1 MGWGGG
7 LSEPLCHFPS
17 LVGRPPPADFPMDNE
32 ASSSEQRF
40 KAVEYNNQIYQIPV
54 RRIDHDQYLF
64 LNDVQ
69 AIVPQA
75 TALTASDKLI
85 PFEADPITHMELM
98 PKRIGVTDFD
108 SAWQVHVPGAAA
120 VDSQQR
126 IADMDTKLERLSRQ
140 LHHVLSAITTST
152 TAAGTSNNVTTAAAA
167 AAMDDTTTSES
178 NEHIEED
185 VAHDQQEVTTPPR
198 PQSPPPAF
206 SSSPP
211 LPVPSNRPSPPNHA
225 SVTAATTTA
234 TTAAARTTTTT
245 TAASSQASSNTPP
258 PPMPPQPSTSHRHV
272 EGDAP
277 PSYETSILGNIK
289 ALTDQ
294 LRLYE
299 SHIANR
305 HKSPRWLARR
315 SEWVQREPASIEQV
329 AYQLVQLEMALLWTA
344 VSESWIQERET
355 WLTLVASAR
364 TERHLAAAM
373 LNLERHTLVM
383 DESWGHHVRETWVNE
398 LLEMIVLPLTHGN

>member
-1 MGWGGG
+1 
-7 LSEPLCHFPS
+7 
-17 LVGRPPPADFPMDNE
+17 MDNE
-32 ASSSEQRF
+32 ASSSEQQF

-108 SAWQVHVPGAAA
+108 SAWQVHVPGAA

-152 TAAGTSNNVTTAAAA
+152 TSAGASNNATTAAAA

-178 NEHIEED
+178 KEHVEED
-185 VAHDQQEVTTPPR
+185 VAHDPQEVTTPPR

-211 LPVPSNRPSPPNHA
+211 LPVPSNRPSPPEHA
-225 SVTAATTTA
+225 SVTAATTTTTTATA
-234 TTAAARTTTTT
+234 TTATT
-245 TAASSQASSNTPP
+245 TAAPSQASSNTPP

>member
-1 MGWGGG
+1 
-7 LSEPLCHFPS
+7 
-17 LVGRPPPADFPMDNE
+17 MDNE

-64 LNDVQ
+64 LTDVQ

-108 SAWQVHVPGAAA
+108 SAWQVHVPGAV

-152 TAAGTSNNVTTAAAA
+152 PPGASNSVITATSTAAV
-167 AAMDDTTTSES
+167 DDTATSES
-178 NEHIEED
+178 NEHEED
-185 VAHDQQEVTTPPR
+185 IAHEQQHATMPSR
-198 PQSPPPAF
+198 PTSPPPAF

-211 LPVPSNRPSPPNHA
+211 LPVPSNRSSPPDRSSMTSTA
-225 SVTAATTTA
+225 ATVTVTAA
-234 TTAAARTTTTT
+234 
-245 TAASSQASSNTPP
+245 SQASDTPP
-258 PPMPPQPSTSHRHV
+258 PPMPPQPSTSTRHV

>member
-1 MGWGGG
+1 
-7 LSEPLCHFPS
+7 
-17 LVGRPPPADFPMDNE
+17 MDNE

-85 PFEADPITHMELM
+85 PFEADPITHMDLM

-108 SAWQVHVPGAAA
+108 SAWQVHVPGAA

-140 LHHVLSAITTST
+140 LHHVLSAITTSP
-152 TAAGTSNNVTTAAAA
+152 GTSNNVVTATT
-167 AAMDDTTTSES
+167 MDDTTTSES
-178 NEHIEED
+178 NEHEED
-185 VAHDQQEVTTPPR
+185 VTHDQQVTTPPR

-211 LPVPSNRPSPPNHA
+211 LPVPSNRPSPPDHS
-225 SVTAATTTA
+225 SVTSTAATA
-234 TTAAARTTTTT
+234 EG
-245 TAASSQASSNTPP
+245 ASASQTSNT
-258 PPMPPQPSTSHRHV
+258 PMPPQPSTSTRHV

-373 LNLERHTLVM
+373 LNMERHTLVM
-383 DESWGHHVRETWVNE
+383 DESWGHHVRESWVNE